1 MTTNQRILLRSTPS
15 GLPTPDDFQSDEVS
29 LAPLSDNQVRC
40 QTETI
45 SLDPYIRSVLAGNHM
60 GHGIVPGELVPGET
74 VSIITE
80 SDHPEWPVGTRV
92 RAPGGWQ
99 TYSSHDPSE
108 LARLPEG
115 LTQSSL
121 VLSTLGMPGL
131 TAFAGMHRLA
141 EVTAGDTVVIPAAV
155 GGVGAMAAQLAR
167 LSGARTI
174 AITSGE
180 VKRRIAL
187 DHLCYDHCIDR
198 KEDDVDAALAELA
211 PDGVSVYF
219 DLVGDPLLTQVSQQ
233 LAIGG
238 RVILCGLIGDYS
250 GQVKTLGPPPGLWIF
265 KRAIVKGLVVYD
277 FEHERSSF
285 EREFTPLVEQG
296 KIVGNEEVHRGLAS
310 APEAFCRLMRGDNTG
325 KVIVTLTD

>member
-45 SLDPYIRSVLAGNHM
+45 SLDPTFAPCSQET
-60 GHGIVPGELVPGET
+60 HGAWHCPGELVPGET

-187 DHLCYDHCIDR
+187 DHLRYDHCIDR

-211 PDGVSVYF
+211 PDGVPCTSIWWV
-219 DLVGDPLLTQVSQQ
+219 
-233 LAIGG
+233 
-238 RVILCGLIGDYS
+238 
-250 GQVKTLGPPPGLWIF
+250 
-265 KRAIVKGLVVYD
+265 
-277 FEHERSSF
+277 
-285 EREFTPLVEQG
+285 TPY
-296 KIVGNEEVHRGLAS
+296 
-310 APEAFCRLMRGDNTG
+310 
-325 KVIVTLTD
+325 